1 MALSCNIPFN
11 LPTHTINPSELS
23 PSERY
28 DFAKMVQ
35 SIFWILLGKSRKCM
49 PRVNEVC
56 LRLYTSTRIV
66 LTNIKTIYEFKK
78 YATFKTNDTLA
89 LT

>member
-1 MALSCNIPFN
+1 MALSCSIHFY
-11 LPTHTINPSELS
+11 LPTHIINPLELS

-28 DFAKMVQ
+28 DLSKMVQ
-35 SIFWILLGKSRKCM
+35 SLFWTLLVNSRKCM

-56 LRLYTSTRIV
+56 LRPYTSTRI
-66 LTNIKTIYEFKK
+66 LLKNTKTIYEFKK
-78 YATFKTNDTLA
+78 YATFKNNDTLA